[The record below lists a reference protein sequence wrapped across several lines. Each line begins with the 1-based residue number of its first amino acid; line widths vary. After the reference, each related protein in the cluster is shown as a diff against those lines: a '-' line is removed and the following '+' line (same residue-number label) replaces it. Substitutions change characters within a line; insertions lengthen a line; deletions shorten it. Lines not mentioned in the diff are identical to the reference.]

1 MSKLYYLLFVFGSN
15 SKYIYSGFN
24 KHNFMETAFFACFVI
39 FSSPLVLIST
49 AFYKM
54 YHFDTEM
61 AHLCRCAIKPY

>member
-1 MSKLYYLLFVFGSN
+1 MSKLYYSLFILVLILNIYILVLISTILWKQLFLLVSLF
-15 SKYIYSGFN
+15 
-24 KHNFMETAFFACFVI
+24 